1 MQFLDCP
8 NPLTSW
14 IEDRNQN
21 DHNSP
26 NLVNHQEVASLQPT
40 YGSSSDPN
48 LSYATTTTNT
58 DQQVPTVIKT
68 KIPPVITLTEVK
80 KLIDVSVEAAT
91 KKLRAEIESVNTKLF
106 QERHHTREDYLH
118 KFVKVNYKLDQQESF
133 IESLCETH
141 KKFAQ
146 KFSSFIQRVDTVS
159 AEVKKVQSSSSTDYS
174 TLNQMFDL
182 VDELKDE
189 VEIQKLQMALYKED
203 SKESKIF
210 VDDIKSELQSVL
222 DYTTQLTSFNVT
234 QENTKA
240 HLKVL
245 SREIKKLEETNM
257 KISTSVE
264 LLETNFLNSS
274 QQTSD
279 KHDKLVTDVQKMSD
293 GIKAQLQYLDKE
305 ISEVRQ
311 QINDEIQRKE
321 NPVTPNVPS
330 KSESKPEPT
339 HTSPHHPVILSPGG
353 ASTSS
358 VTPIDLTT
366 LLESSSNSKP
376 SFPKYN
382 PQVMTL
388 TKWRALCIMKLASS
402 KHHYY
407 NSFVTTNESGKN
419 VLDTSLAKDKK
430 AVLFNLIHDALPA
443 SQLNLEFI
451 TDTMIENADG
461 IALWEQCSK
470 RFAPTKKGYYDREEL
485 KEEFKSMVKEDKE
498 TNENFLK
505 RLEKKANELTR
516 EGIELRPHVKA
527 LTLLKGLR
535 SECLKTPI
543 VSIMQE
549 EGSGEY
555 ADWIKED
562 DLKHTLNKAESR
574 QKFEKAATA
583 MLCPKPINTYPTS
596 TYKSAL
602 QKSTQVSQS
611 KSTASPTDPC
621 TQLSA
626 ELKGC
631 ISQQARI
638 NKIFEWRNKDKEYC
652 ILCPSLKTHKFL
664 RCDKLCQLC
673 ETNNWTEAL
682 VETKLRNRAFAEKKL
697 QEEANS
703 TTTSSVAK
711 SKVDSQ
717 VAARKAAI
725 EAQQA
730 ATDQHPSQI
739 EDDDDGN
746 SQDTNSTIDSNE

>member
-40 YGSSSDPN
+40 YGSSSDHN

-80 KLIDVSVEAAT
+80 KLIDVSVEAVT

-106 QERHHTREDYLH
+106 QERHHIREDYLH

-274 QQTSD
+274 QQTSN
-279 KHDKLVTDVQKMSD
+279 KHDKLVKK
-293 GIKAQLQYLDKE
+293 IC
-305 ISEVRQ
+305 
-311 QINDEIQRKE
+311 
-321 NPVTPNVPS
+321 
-330 KSESKPEPT
+330 
-339 HTSPHHPVILSPGG
+339 
-353 ASTSS
+353 
-358 VTPIDLTT
+358 
-366 LLESSSNSKP
+366 SNK
-376 SFPKYN
+376 
-382 PQVMTL
+382 
-388 TKWRALCIMKLASS
+388 
-402 KHHYY
+402 
-407 NSFVTTNESGKN
+407 
-419 VLDTSLAKDKK
+419 
-430 AVLFNLIHDALPA
+430 
-443 SQLNLEFI
+443 
-451 TDTMIENADG
+451 
-461 IALWEQCSK
+461 
-470 RFAPTKKGYYDREEL
+470 
-485 KEEFKSMVKEDKE
+485 
-498 TNENFLK
+498 
-505 RLEKKANELTR
+505 
-516 EGIELRPHVKA
+516 EGILR
-527 LTLLKGLR
+527 
-535 SECLKTPI
+535 
-543 VSIMQE
+543 
-549 EGSGEY
+549 
-555 ADWIKED
+555 
-562 DLKHTLNKAESR
+562 
-574 QKFEKAATA
+574 
-583 MLCPKPINTYPTS
+583 
-596 TYKSAL
+596 
-602 QKSTQVSQS
+602 
-611 KSTASPTDPC
+611 
-621 TQLSA
+621 
-626 ELKGC
+626 
-631 ISQQARI
+631 
-638 NKIFEWRNKDKEYC
+638 
-652 ILCPSLKTHKFL
+652 
-664 RCDKLCQLC
+664 
-673 ETNNWTEAL
+673 
-682 VETKLRNRAFAEKKL
+682 
-697 QEEANS
+697 
-703 TTTSSVAK
+703 
-711 SKVDSQ
+711 
-717 VAARKAAI
+717 
-725 EAQQA
+725 
-730 ATDQHPSQI
+730 
-739 EDDDDGN
+739 
-746 SQDTNSTIDSNE
+746 